1 MELRRIALYLSRVRV
16 GFGLVMMASPRVAF
30 GPIYGG
36 GVREPAAAAGFRMMG
51 AREAALGAGAAIAV
65 AERDGGA
72 NWLSMIAVAD
82 GLDAV
87 INLASRRLGWR
98 GKVLGILAV
107 GSAGAHLVLAKKIAA
122 ETAA

>member
-1 MELRRIALYLSRVRV
+1 MELRKVALYGSRLRV

-36 GVREPAAAAGFRMMG
+36 GVREPAAAAIGRMMG

-65 AERDGGA
+65 AERQGGA

-87 INLASRRLGWR
+87 INLTSARLGWR
-98 GKVLGILAV
+98 GKVLGVLAA
-107 GSAGAHLVLAKKIAA
+107 GSSAAHLVLAKRIAA
-122 ETAA
+122 ETA